1 MHARMLTP
9 DTSLDTS
16 RPAGGS
22 VTLAASAQR
31 AAAGCESDGGVSFSW
46 SGSCDNGFSDPSL
59 ASVPQLVLGATL
71 LPGGALCT
79 VKVRGC
85 LVSSPSTCSE
95 ASISVTSADAPLIAT
110 IAGGDRSM
118 PTDVALVLNATAS
131 GDADEPDANLDAV
144 WFCDELRG
152 GAVCPS
158 MFATTVSS
166 PGELVLELQEKALVE
181 GEYTFTVSVRK
192 AQRPRET
199 ASASVRIVVVA
210 ALAVFPSVYF
220 YAGCPVPGAK
230 LNPTA
235 PRLRFDAVTTLE
247 GRYVSASRRD
257 ELALRWSAYELDA
270 PGGDP
275 ISEVDLGGDVT
286 STGLNNK
293 VVLDSNLV
301 YSALVARP
309 AASGRFTAGGA
320 YRFVINASLS
330 DAWSFAACDAVFN
343 SPPRNCELDVTTPDG
358 QPGVALVTK
367 HTVRSLLCADEDE
380 PITYL
385 FAFQTATSGPWG
397 LNGSPQPQHTLED
410 VVFPY
415 EGDGQVTVIAFA
427 FDGLNAVAR
436 IEKSI
441 TVTRVALD
449 ATLVTDLL
457 SSQQAHARS
466 MMPPSP
472 HEHRVPADCT
482 RAPWLAGRA
491 RARRLVGGA
500 AHLCSAHGHPQR
512 AGLGGRARRE
522 RRRSRARRD
531 GRGGQCG
538 AR

>member
-1 MHARMLTP
+1 M
-9 DTSLDTS
+9 
-16 RPAGGS
+16 
-22 VTLAASAQR
+22 TLAASAQR
-31 AAAGCESDGGVSFSW
+31 AAAGCDSDGGVSFSW
-46 SGSCDNGFSDPSL
+46 SGSCDDGSSYPSL

-71 LPGGALCT
+71 LPGGVPCT
-79 VKVRGC
+79 VKVLGC
-85 LVSSPSTCSE
+85 LDSSRSTCGE

-118 PTDVALVLNATAS
+118 PTDVSLVLDATAS
-131 GDADEPDANLDAV
+131 GDADEPDADLVAL
-144 WFCDELRG
+144 WSCEELRG
-152 GAVCPS
+152 GAACPS
-158 MFATTVSS
+158 IFATSS
-166 PGELVLELQEKALVE
+166 LRALVLELSEKALIE
-181 GEYTFTVSVRK
+181 GEYAITVSVYK
-192 AQRPRET
+192 ALRPRET

-293 VVLDSNLV
+293 VVLDSNSV

-320 YRFVINASLS
+320 YRFVVNASLS

-343 SPPRNCELDVTTPDG
+343 SPPRNCDLDVTTPDG
-358 QPGVALVTK
+358 QPGVALMTK
-367 HTVRSLLCADEDE
+367 HTVRSLLCADEDK

-385 FAFQTATSGPWG
+385 FAFETARSGPWG
-397 LNGSPQPQHTLED
+397 LNGSPQPQSTLED

-436 IEKSI
+436 VEKSI

-457 SSQQAHARS
+457 SSQQAHERS
-466 MMPPSP
+466 MMMPPS
-472 HEHRVPADCT
+472 HHIVK
-482 RAPWLAGRA
+482 
-491 RARRLVGGA
+491 
-500 AHLCSAHGHPQR
+500 
-512 AGLGGRARRE
+512 
-522 RRRSRARRD
+522 
-531 GRGGQCG
+531 
-538 AR
+538 